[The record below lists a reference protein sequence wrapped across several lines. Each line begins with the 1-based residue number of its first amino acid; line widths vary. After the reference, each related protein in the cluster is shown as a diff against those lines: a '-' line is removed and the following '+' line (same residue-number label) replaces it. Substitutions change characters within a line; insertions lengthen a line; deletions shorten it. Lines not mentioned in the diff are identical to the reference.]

1 MDINTRARLFRI
13 EAIAIRLTALI
24 VAVMLFGVGFTLLTS
39 PLTVPVTV
47 ALWLGAASMVFV
59 GVAIDL
65 PDHQ

>member
-1 MDINTRARLFRI
+1 MDTNTRARLFRI

-65 PDHQ
+65 HDQQ